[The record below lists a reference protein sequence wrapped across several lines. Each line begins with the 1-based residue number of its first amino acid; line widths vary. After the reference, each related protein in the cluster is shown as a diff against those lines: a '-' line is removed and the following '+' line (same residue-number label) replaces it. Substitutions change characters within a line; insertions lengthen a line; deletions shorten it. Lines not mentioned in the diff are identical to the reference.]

1 VIKSLS
7 SHEYETKE
15 EILMAVTAAMVKEL
29 RDRTG
34 AGMMECK
41 RALVETNGDV
51 DAAVDY
57 LRKSG
62 LAQADKKAS
71 RVAAEGKI
79 ALSLSA
85 DGKQA
90 VMVEVN
96 CETDFVAKDENFNSF
111 ADAVAANALSESPA
125 DVEALLGTRIGDET
139 VEQARQALVN
149 KIGENI
155 QVRRIAQVSTDGTIG
170 AYVHGGKIGV
180 LVDLDGGDETLA
192 RDLAMHIAALNP
204 EFVSD
209 EEVPAETLA
218 REKDILVAQA
228 EAEAKNSDKPKPPE
242 IIEKMVTGRLRKYLA
257 GITLLGQ
264 TFVKD
269 GDLTVAK
276 LINQN
281 NASVKG
287 FERLAVG
294 EGIEKKEAN
303 FADEVMQQV
312 TGG

>member
-1 VIKSLS
+1 M
-7 SHEYETKE
+7 T
-15 EILMAVTAAMVKEL
+15 VTAAMVKEL

-41 RALVETNGDV
+41 RALLESNGDI
-51 DAAVDY
+51 DAAVDQ

-62 LAQADKKAS
+62 LAQANKKAG
-71 RVAAEGKI
+71 RIAAEGKI
-79 ALSLSA
+79 ALSLSE

-90 VMVEVN
+90 IMVEVN

-111 ADAVAANALSESPA
+111 ADTVAARALSAGPA
-125 DVEALLGTRIGDET
+125 DLEALLNTRIGNET
-139 VEQARQALVN
+139 VEQVRQALVS

-155 QVRRIAQVSTDGTIG
+155 QVRRFARVATDGTIG

-180 LVDLDGGDETLA
+180 LVDLNNGDESLA
-192 RDLAMHIAALNP
+192 RDLAMHIAAMSP

-209 EEVPAETLA
+209 QDVPAEVIA
-218 REKDILVAQA
+218 REKEILVAQA
-228 EAEAKNSDKPKPPE
+228 ESSGKPAE
-242 IIEKMVTGRLRKYLA
+242 IIEKMVTGRLRKHLA

-269 GDLTVAK
+269 GDLTVGK
-276 LINQN
+276 LIAQN
-281 NASVKG
+281 NAGVNG

-294 EGIEKKEAN
+294 EGIEKQESN